1 MMCSTYTQ
9 TKATRA
15 LQRVQR
21 EAKSTLHA
29 SRGRSPT
36 RPYQGGGR
44 KHSSRLRQRKQISRR
59 VTHTS
64 RATPISVNI
73 AANVVINIRSTTYT
87 SQKSTMRE
95 LIARAR
101 IVEIAVKQAGRSV
114 QLGRP
119 ARHRP
124 MNAWDLQRRRG
135 RQNDNQATGVWVRD
149 QPNLTESSQHACA
162 NTAPGAVWPCHSE
175 QNSLE
180 MKKGEENAIAHSK
193 SGSNRPRLPT
203 LVSAWHPAHRPRG
216 KAKLSAHTFAS
227 SSPYVLSAV

>member
-1 MMCSTYTQ
+1 
-9 TKATRA
+9 
-15 LQRVQR
+15 
-21 EAKSTLHA
+21 
-29 SRGRSPT
+29 
-36 RPYQGGGR
+36 
-44 KHSSRLRQRKQISRR
+44 
-59 VTHTS
+59 
-64 RATPISVNI
+64 
-73 AANVVINIRSTTYT
+73 
-87 SQKSTMRE
+87 MRE

-124 MNAWDLQRRRG
+124 MDAWDLQRRRG
-135 RQNDNQATGVWVRD
+135 RQNDNQATGVLVRA

-180 MKKGEENAIAHSK
+180 MKKKTPLHTQSRDRIARDFQHLLAR
-193 SGSNRPRLPT
+193 GIPLT
-203 LVSAWHPAHRPRG
+203 DLGG